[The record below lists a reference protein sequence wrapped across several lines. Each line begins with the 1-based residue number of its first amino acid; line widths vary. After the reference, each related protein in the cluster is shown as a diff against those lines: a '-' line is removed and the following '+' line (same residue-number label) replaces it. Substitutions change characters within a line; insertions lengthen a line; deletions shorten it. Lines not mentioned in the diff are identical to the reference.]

1 MVKVGDTVKWS
12 AGKQGMLS
20 GKVTGGEK
28 GKRWRIESKGKR
40 YYVPKEDV
48 KKGVVKKKKTV
59 DKDLF
64 LKVSQVLTENAKS
77 QTWRGTPPKGLP
89 PLPPPSSGFFYPLP
103 DKDGDQNI
111 GFVGGDY
118 KAAETHPFF
127 NRVKDILTS
136 KQGYFGYDII
146 GDKGQDKVDSQISEA
161 VKEMKLSKEDAKK
174 FTAWAKNL
182 SKKSDPDKI
191 YPGYQERAKE
201 VFEGHKKFF
210 GKDHYAQVEIAGLGT
225 VNWDGYNI
233 YEKGL
238 FGKGQWMGTYK
249 NEKHLDEW
257 NGDSLAF
264 TKYDPLELTIRA
276 KGLKLLGFDP
286 KA

>member
-28 GKRWRIESKGKR
+28 GKRWRIESKGKK

-111 GFVGGDY
+111 GFVGKSY
-118 KAAETHPFF
+118 KDAETHPFF
-127 NRVKDILTS
+127 DKVKKIVMS

-146 GDKGQDKVDSQISEA
+146 GDKGSDKVDSQISRA
-161 VKEMKLSKEDAKK
+161 IKKMKLSKEDAKK
-174 FTAWAKNL
+174 FTDWAKNL
-182 SKKSDPDKI
+182 SKKI
-191 YPGYQERAKE
+191 VYPTYQERAKE
-201 VFEGHKKFF
+201 IFEAHKKFF
-210 GKDHYAQVEIAGLGT
+210 GKDHYALVEIAGIGT
-225 VNWDGYNI
+225 VNWDGYTL
-233 YEKGL
+233 YERGAFSRGDKI
-238 FGKGQWMGTYK
+238 GTYK
-249 NEKHLDEW
+249 NEKDLDEW
-257 NGDSLAF
+257 DGDSLAF
-264 TKYDPLELTIRA
+264 SKYEPLELNQNA
-276 KGLKLLGFDP
+276 KGLRLTRIP
-286 KA
+286 